1 MKTGKNITCR
11 FAKLDDEKML
21 VYGVVL
27 VPDVEDL
34 QEDIVSAEEVEKA
47 AHGFLMKYRAAGEMH
62 KSEAPAVPVE
72 SYIAPVDLDLG
83 APEPIL
89 KGSWVIVMKV
99 MDATFWTDKIK
110 AGVYTGFS
118 IGGYSYR
125 EKI

>member
-11 FAKLDDEKML
+11 FAKLDDEKKL

-27 VPDVEDL
+27 VPEVEDL
-34 QEDIVSAEEVEKA
+34 QEDIISAEEVEKA
-47 AHGFLMKYRAAGEMH
+47 AHGFMAKYRTAGEMH
-62 KSEAPAVPVE
+62 KTEAPAIPVE
-72 SYIAPVDLDLG
+72 SYIAPMTLDLG
-83 APEPIL
+83 GEEPIA

-99 MDATFWTDKIK
+99 LDDVFWTEKIK
-110 AGVYTGFS
+110 SGEYAGFS